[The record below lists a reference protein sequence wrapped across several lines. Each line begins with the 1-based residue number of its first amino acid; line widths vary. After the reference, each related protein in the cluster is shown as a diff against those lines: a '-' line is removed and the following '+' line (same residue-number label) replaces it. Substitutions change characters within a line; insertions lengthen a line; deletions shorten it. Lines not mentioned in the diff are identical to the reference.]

1 MLGFSANN
9 NVFLYSIIRR
19 NHPFRII
26 EIVQDSD
33 SFLPKEDEIS
43 LLSDRPGFIA
53 GFVYNEDY
61 ECIQSTPPESNYANR
76 VFSNEILSSIKS
88 TPYETNEFG
97 QKRYHT
103 KYNPGRSVSMDYLKL
118 LVSWRMWFGKD
129 FFKLVPK
136 EKIMSFPYATAIRE
150 ISSDLV
156 YVQLY
161 DSIEEPFT
169 AESVFRQRKWREWLD
184 YDGLESKYKF

>member
-1 MLGFSANN
+1 
-9 NVFLYSIIRR
+9 
-19 NHPFRII
+19 
-26 EIVQDSD
+26 
-33 SFLPKEDEIS
+33 
-43 LLSDRPGFIA
+43 
-53 GFVYNEDY
+53 
-61 ECIQSTPPESNYANR
+61 
-76 VFSNEILSSIKS
+76 
-88 TPYETNEFG
+88 
-97 QKRYHT
+97 
-103 KYNPGRSVSMDYLKL
+103 MDYLKL

-161 DSIEEPFT
+161 DSVEKPYT
-169 AESVFRQRKWREWLD
+169 AENVFRQWKWREWLD